1 MSKTIEDKFNPLK
14 STKLLNYNG
23 YFTDLYKLYENR
35 KFPKIL
41 MLTGEKGLGKFTFI
55 FHLINF
61 FFTKGN
67 KNQYDLKNYAI
78 NVDNDFY
85 KKILSEVNQNF
96 IYLGKN
102 FNKKVGVDE
111 IRDIKNKFNTSSLN
125 ELPRFTVL
133 DDADILNPNS
143 ANALLKLIEEPSNL
157 NYFILINN
165 KRKKIIETLKSRS
178 LEVKIFMNK
187 EVKAKVLDT
196 LSIKFKIGLDRYTRF
211 IEFTSPGTLIRV
223 LDCLI
228 TENIEE
234 DLNFMDVSEIL
245 LDKYKK
251 DKNDIYIETIR
262 FLLDVNIIKKFQ
274 QNKNKILKLSF
285 FKKDITKLLFQYE
298 NFNLSKN
305 SVLESFKNIN

>member
-85 KKILSEVNQNF
+85 KQILAEVNQNF

-285 FKKDITKLLFQYE
+285 FKKNITKLLFQYE

-305 SVLESFKNIN
+305 SILESFKNIN

>member
-1 MSKTIEDKFNPLK
+1 MPKTIEDKFNPSK

-23 YFTDLYKLYENR
+23 YFADLYKLYENR

-67 KNQYDLKNYAI
+67 KNQYDLENYEI

-85 KKILSEVNQNF
+85 KQILSNVNQNF

-125 ELPRFTVL
+125 ELPRFTIL

-187 EVKAKVLDT
+187 EVKAKVLNT
-196 LSIKFKIGLDRYTRF
+196 LSIKFKIELDSYPRF
-211 IEFTSPGTLIRV
+211 IEFTTPGTLIRV

-228 TENIEE
+228 TENIKE

-262 FLLDVNIIKKFQ
+262 FLLDINIIKKFQ
-274 QNKNKILKLSF
+274 ENKNKILKLSF

-305 SVLESFKNIN
+305 SILESFKNIN